1 MTLALFV
8 ILNHITDEVIHK
20 YFFVMGMKEKLMDLN
35 LYFFPDLCSSDC
47 KNEGVVSELLKI

>member
-1 MTLALFV
+1 
-8 ILNHITDEVIHK
+8 
-20 YFFVMGMKEKLMDLN
+20 MGMKEKLMDLN